1 MAVSFLLDTNVLD
14 ELRRAR
20 RGNQS
25 VAAWVESVPRNLQFI
40 SVITLLE
47 VEQGVFA
54 KERRDPVQGTKLR
67 IWLDSVVRPNF
78 SGRVL
83 PVTETIALRCARL
96 HVPDN
101 KPKHDAL
108 VAATAL
114 VHNLVV
120 VTNDTDF
127 DGMGAPLFNPW
138 KAARQAP

>member
-1 MAVSFLLDTNVLD
+1 MAVGFLLDTNVLD

-20 RGNQS
+20 RGNQN
-25 VAAWVESVPRNLQFI
+25 VAAWVEAVPRTLQFI

-47 VEQGVFA
+47 VEQGVIA
-54 KERRDPVQGTKLR
+54 KERQDSAQGTKLR

-78 SGRVL
+78 SGRTL
-83 PVTETIALRCARL
+83 PVTENVALCCARL

-114 VHNLVV
+114 VHGLIV
-120 VTNDTDF
+120 VTNDGDF
-127 DGMGAPLFNPW
+127 DSMGVELFSPW
-138 KAARQAP
+138 NHP

>member
-1 MAVSFLLDTNVLD
+1 VAIGFLLDTNVLD

-20 RGNQS
+20 RRNQK
-25 VAAWVESVPRNLQFI
+25 VAAWVESIPRNLQFI

-47 VEQGVFA
+47 VEQGVIA

-78 SGRVL
+78 SGRML
-83 PVTETIALRCARL
+83 PVTETVALRCARL

-108 VAATAL
+108 VAAAAL
-114 VHNLVV
+114 VHGLIV
-120 VTNDTDF
+120 VTNDADF
-127 DGMGAPLFNPW
+127 DGMGAELF
-138 KAARQAP
+138 